1 MLSSAASKVMWEGRT
16 KALILGLVIAE
27 TALATSL
34 LVLAVT
40 RPAEAAFPG
49 ANGRIVFS
57 SLRDGDREIF
67 TMKPDGTGITQ
78 LTNDPAIDDDPAWS
92 PNGRKIAFN
101 SHRNSDWQLFVMNK
115 DGTRQR
121 SRTEVGEGSEN
132 PDWQP
137 IPWRDAGVAI
147 NEGSGRS
154 TSGPSRARPRS
165 FEKRSRQRRTPRRLA
180 LTSL

>member
-1 MLSSAASKVMWEGRT
+1 
-16 KALILGLVIAE
+16 
-27 TALATSL
+27 
-34 LVLAVT
+34 
-40 RPAEAAFPG
+40 
-49 ANGRIVFS
+49 
-57 SLRDGDREIF
+57 
-67 TMKPDGTGITQ
+67 MKPDGTGITQ

-147 NEGSGRS
+147 NEGSGRR